1 MKGVDAMSASNL
13 NSSPRWPRGAILLSV
28 AGLVAAYL
36 MGLLPLPAGHFLQ
49 RVPDG
54 AEQLCVVADPMLSEV
69 SGLAC
74 SRTVPGSF
82 WMHNDSGDTARLFLV
97 APDGKTLAIFSVA
110 GETPRDWE
118 DMCSFEFDGRNWLL
132 IGDVG
137 DNAHVRGESGPGCR
151 LLLIEEPVCELPKE
165 VERPVEDTL
174 AVDAV
179 LRFRYPDGPVNC
191 ESVAVDTERQEILV
205 LSKTDPLNCQ
215 LYSLPLQFKS
225 NGPGEVLRR
234 VAAPGVAYAT
244 AMDVS
249 SDNRRLVIVTML
261 NGALVERQEFESW
274 ADALARP
281 ATVMDVPSRVQG
293 ETVCFATDN
302 ASVLMNSER
311 VNQPLWKLKLP
322 AASSDEHRINP
333 PMPANSR

>member
-1 MKGVDAMSASNL
+1 MKGVNAMSGSSLNAS
-13 NSSPRWPRGAILLSV
+13 PGWPRGAILLSV
-28 AGLVAAYL
+28 AGLVAAHL
-36 MGLLPLPAGHFLQ
+36 LGLLPLPAGHVLHQ
-49 RVPDG
+49 VPDG

-74 SRTVPGSF
+74 SRNVPGSF

-97 APDGKTLAIFSVA
+97 APDGKTQAIFSVA

-118 DMCSFEFDGRNWLL
+118 DMCSFEFNGRNWLL

-151 LLLIEEPVCELPKE
+151 LLLIEEPDCKLPKQI
-165 VERPVEDTL
+165 ERPIEDTL

-191 ESVAVDTERQEILV
+191 ESVAVDTERNEILV

-261 NGALVERQEFESW
+261 NGALVERQESESW
-274 ADALARP
+274 ADAMARP
-281 ATVMDVPSRVQG
+281 ATALELPSRVQG
-293 ETVCFATDN
+293 ETVCFTRDN

-311 VNQPLWKLKLP
+311 TNQPLWKLKLP
-322 AASSDEHRINP
+322 ASTVVERHNDP
-333 PMPANSR
+333 PPPTSNR